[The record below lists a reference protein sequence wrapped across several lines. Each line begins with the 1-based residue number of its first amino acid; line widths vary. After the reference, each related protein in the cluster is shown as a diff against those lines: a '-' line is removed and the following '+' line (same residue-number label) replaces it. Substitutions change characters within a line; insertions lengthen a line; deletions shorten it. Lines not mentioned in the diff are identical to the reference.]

1 MRNFIY
7 RLLLYT
13 MLVVPLLVGCDD
25 KYESSEGYSLSTSL
39 RYLRVPTTS
48 FEYESPS
55 AHQVDFVV
63 EAMETQWGFS
73 NGNDW
78 ISLYPKTGKTTTT
91 VTMNIQENPSGDESR
106 IGLFEL
112 RSLETDWMYSKTL
125 TVSQMASTP
134 NLEIEED
141 YVYLGGDGEE
151 KEVSIT
157 SNCNW
162 TASSSYW
169 IDVRKDATGS
179 KLYISASPNA
189 GKYSRSG
196 TVTIKYADKSKYI
209 NVYQYPS
216 TITASDASLSFENSA
231 SEIALSLT
239 AEADWTSSVSNSW
252 ISVNPSRGNVGTYE
266 VKISV
271 APNTTVSDRKGY
283 VSFLTSGNKK
293 AQIEIKQ
300 RGLYLETDINVLEFS
315 TSREETLPLKVIS
328 NTSWKVESYPVWLSL
343 SVLSG
348 AGNATIDVTTNDN
361 PIVDSR
367 SGSIVITQEGLDL
380 SCEIAVMQVGK
391 AFELS
396 APYMEF
402 PHNAS
407 SQTLKLRSELPWTSF
422 VAGEWIST
430 NPQSGTTDAD
440 VTVSVLENNSY
451 DEREGNVTYMV
462 DGKSMVLSVHQQPK
476 YFTIDDNL
484 FHFSSTGGKVKI
496 SFSTNEK
503 WTATIEN
510 EQDWLSLSQISG
522 EGDGNIRLSVFDNP
536 SVNSRSAVVIINT
549 GTGRSYQF
557 LISQSAR
564 FLKVDTQSLGF
575 FAYGGSQN
583 IIVNTDGIYKITA
596 SDSWI
601 TIDDSITGLMNVT
614 VSMNQEEEARRGTV
628 SIELT
633 DLTEG
638 GLSIVIPVI
647 QLGQGASFIK
657 EEYPIDKDWNIS
669 EKHGFELSI
678 TGFTTDKDWSSS
690 STSTVNLIKTGY
702 REETDWNPSS
712 DKTGEFSKDGYE
724 DETNWENS
732 SEQSATVGKSNY
744 EDDKDWNSSSDKIGV
759 ISKDSYGNESNWDTS
774 SEQSATIGKNNYED
788 DKDWNSSSDK
798 IGTILKDNYGN
809 EADWNSPAN
818 QGVTISKTSYEDDK
832 NWND

>member
-1 MRNFIY
+1 MKNIIY
-7 RLLLYT
+7 KLWYT
-13 MLVVPLLVGCDD
+13 VLVAILFTGCDD
-25 KYESSEGYSLSTSL
+25 LYDETDGYAPSALL
-39 RYLRVPTTS
+39 RYLHTSKIS
-48 FEYESPS
+48 FEYEKSS
-55 AHQVDFVV
+55 AHQIEFTV
-63 EAMETQWGFS
+63 EALETQWEFS

-78 ISLYPKTGKTTTT
+78 ISLSPQTGKETTT

-106 IGLFEL
+106 IGFFEL
-112 RSLETDWMYSKTL
+112 RSLETDWTYSKTL
-125 TVSQMASTP
+125 CVSQMASTP
-134 NLEIEED
+134 YLEVEKD
-141 YVYLGGDGEE
+141 YVSLGGDGEE

-162 TASSSYW
+162 AASSPYW
-169 IDVRKDATGS
+169 INVRKDATGN

-189 GKYSRSG
+189 DKYSRSG
-196 TVTIKYADKSKYI
+196 IVTIVYKNESKYI

-216 TITASDASLSFENSA
+216 TIKASDASLSFENSA
-231 SEIALSLT
+231 SEVALSLT
-239 AEADWTSSVSNSW
+239 AEADWTSSASDSW
-252 ISVNPSRGNVGTYE
+252 ISVNPSRGNAGTHE

-283 VSFLTSGNKK
+283 VSFLTSGNEK
-293 AQIEIKQ
+293 AQIEIEQ
-300 RGLYLETDINVLEFS
+300 RGLYLKTDINVLEFS

-348 AGNATIDVTTNDN
+348 AGNATIEITTNDN

-367 SGSIVITQEGLDL
+367 SGSIVLTQEGLDL

-396 APYMEF
+396 ALYMEF
-402 PHNAS
+402 PHYAS

-422 VAGEWIST
+422 INGEWLST
-430 NPQSGTTDAD
+430 NRQSGTTDTD

-476 YFTIDDNL
+476 YFIIEDKVFDFTSN
-484 FHFSSTGGKVKI
+484 GGKVNI

-510 EQDWLSLSQISG
+510 EQDWLSLSQTSG
-522 EGDGNIRLSVFDNP
+522 EGDGNITLSVGDNP
-536 SVNSRSAVVIINT
+536 SVNSRSAVVVIDT
-549 GTGRSYQF
+549 GIGHTYR
-557 LISQSAR
+557 IPVSQSAR
-564 FLKVDTQSLGF
+564 YLKVDTQSLGF

-583 IIVNTDGIYKITA
+583 IIVNTDGDYKITV

-601 TIDDSITGLMNVT
+601 TIDDSITGMMNVT

-638 GLSIVIPVI
+638 SLTIVIPVI

-690 STSTVNLIKTGY
+690 STSIVNLIKTGY

-724 DETNWENS
+724 NETNWENS

-744 EDDKDWNSSSDKIGV
+744 KDDKDWNSSSDKIGV

-798 IGTILKDNYGN
+798 IGTISKDNYGN
-809 EADWNSPAN
+809 DADWSLPAN
-818 QGVTISKTSYEDDK
+818 QGVTISKTNYEDDK
-832 NWND
+832 NWNN